1 MAGKNKNK
9 NKSAAP
15 QQQNQSTPADSEGA
29 SAETSPFNG
38 GAGRDPRDPIPQDEI
53 NDTTVA
59 SANGKCKFQSLPA
72 RF

>member
-15 QQQNQSTPADSEGA
+15 QQQNQTADSEEA
-29 SAETSPFNG
+29 SVETSPLNG
-38 GAGRDPRDPIPQDEI
+38 GAGRDLRDPIPQGEI

-59 SANGKCKFQSLPA
+59 SANGKLNLTLY
-72 RF
+72 